1 MKKQMT
7 LMAKNDSEDFSRAN
21 LAHAVSTM
29 GAALRS
35 LHRIKSINVSYE
47 RELLD
52 NAFGS
57 LEYLLKD
64 IREKEKNER
73 EAK

>member
-1 MKKQMT
+1 MKKMT
-7 LMAKNDSEDFSRAN
+7 TQTVKNDSEDFSRAD

-35 LHRIKSINVSYE
+35 LHRIKSINISYE
-47 RELLD
+47 RELID

-64 IREKEKNER
+64 LREKEKN
-73 EAK
+73 ANKK